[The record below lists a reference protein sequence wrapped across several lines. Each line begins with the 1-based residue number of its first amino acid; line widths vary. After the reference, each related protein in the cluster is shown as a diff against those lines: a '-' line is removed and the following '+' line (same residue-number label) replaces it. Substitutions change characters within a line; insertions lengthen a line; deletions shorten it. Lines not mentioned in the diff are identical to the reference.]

1 MRNMCG
7 EVFTSHTIIGGPG
20 KQVLKAKFTRPFL
33 LGFIYFTPVS
43 PLVFHSFFVFE
54 ASFSCL

>member
-20 KQVLKAKFTRPFL
+20 KQVLYPYFSFLLFYFFTRNF
-33 LGFIYFTPVS
+33 
-43 PLVFHSFFVFE
+43 
-54 ASFSCL
+54 